1 MTMNAV
7 DNDSFSGYFGDSF
20 EGIGLSFSSF
30 EPIHQSNMFRVFKAE
45 RYGRRWVL
53 KCLRD
58 EYVDDETARQMLRK
72 EFEIMNMV
80 SGHPHVVSVVGLE
93 EVPDLGSCIVME
105 YIDGSTLDVCRRC
118 SMGKDVKR
126 RLAEQML
133 KAVEYIHSK
142 GVVHRDL
149 KPSNI
154 MVTNYGGVKLIDF
167 GLADTYSHTV
177 LRQAAGTPGYMSAEQ
192 FDVPVA
198 DVRNDI
204 YSLGVVMREFGL
216 TYKGVTKNCLKS
228 IRRRY
233 QSISELSQA
242 IDRHRRMR
250 RQAKRVGLSLV
261 VLLAVTAAAYF
272 LLHDRTASETGVT
285 QPATVSGTISLSEP
299 ITITAAPPKTHES
312 PPVAAPPK
320 QTPLT
325 DNSRQADTT
334 IDLTRYGA
342 AWYDGAARLGELYK
356 SWPVKL
362 HMDTLSDYRYYNNDY
377 EKMST
382 DFEQFPARY
391 VASQNDNL
399 NSLEREKL
407 LEQLVELQKSYKII
421 IPSKEILNKYRT
433 NHQ

>member
-1 MTMNAV
+1 MTMNVV
-7 DNDSFSGYFGDSF
+7 DNDTFSGYFGDSF

-45 RYGRRWVL
+45 RYGRRWIL

-58 EYVDDETARQMLRK
+58 EYVDDETARQILRK

-93 EVPDLGSCIVME
+93 DVPDLGSCIVME
-105 YIDGSTLDVCRRC
+105 YIDGATLDVCRHG
-118 SMGKDVKR
+118 SMGKDMKR
-126 RLAEQML
+126 RLADQLL

-192 FDVPVA
+192 FEVPVA

-216 TYKGVTKNCLKS
+216 TYNGVTKNCLKS
-228 IRRRY
+228 IERRY
-233 QSISELSQA
+233 QSVSDLSQA

-250 RQAKRVGLSLV
+250 RLAKRIGLALGV
-261 VLLAVTAAAYF
+261 FFAVMAAAYF
-272 LLHDRTASETGVT
+272 LLSDREASATVVT
-285 QPATVSGTISLSEP
+285 QPSTVSDTISLSEP
-299 ITITAAPPKTHES
+299 ITLTDEQPKTLEV
-312 PPVAAPPK
+312 PPVAPLQK
-320 QTPLT
+320 QPPLT
-325 DNSRQADTT
+325 DYPHENDTT
-334 IDLTRYGA
+334 IDWTRYGA
-342 AWYDGAARLGELYK
+342 AWHDGAAQLGELFK

-362 HMDTLSDYRYYNNDY
+362 HMDTLHDYRYYNSDY

-391 VASQNDNL
+391 VASQKDKL
-399 NSLEREKL
+399 NSLERKKL
-407 LEQLVELQKSYKII
+407 LEQLVQLQKSYKVI
-421 IPSKEILNKYRT
+421 IPSKEVLNKYRT
-433 NHQ
+433 IHQ